1 MPREYS
7 QALADYAISRE
18 RYLELKH
25 KCYQYPEWI
34 RERNDSYELSA
45 GSFDGMPRGSSNA
58 SSAVER
64 KADRAMKS
72 ADLVELVE
80 RCLHD
85 AAGGDMNVIPELER
99 ISAMVCRISRS
110 LFRVIKINLRNIATN
125 FITFL
130 IKKSNLWKCGTRKLL
145 R

>member
-58 SSAVER
+58 SPAVER

-85 AAGGDMNVIPELER
+85 AAGGDMNVIPELR
-99 ISAMVCRISRS
+99 
-110 LFRVIKINLRNIATN
+110 KNICYGVPYIALSIPCDKNKFTKYRHK
-125 FITFL
+125 FYYIL
-130 IKKSNLWKCGTRKLL
+130 DKKV
-145 R
+145 